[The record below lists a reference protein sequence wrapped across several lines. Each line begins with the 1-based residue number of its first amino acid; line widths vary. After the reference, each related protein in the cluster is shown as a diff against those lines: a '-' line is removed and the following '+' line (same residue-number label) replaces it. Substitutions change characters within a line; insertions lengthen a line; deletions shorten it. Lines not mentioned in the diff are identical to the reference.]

1 MKVDIRKHVGWDV
14 AMNSSSKNSRKKPY
28 SAPALEK
35 GLDVLELLSR
45 EEEGLTVSTIAKRL
59 NRSVS
64 ELFRMLVVLEHR
76 GYIRVE
82 PDTDKYQLSL
92 KLFELAHRFRPVQQV
107 TTAANPLMKDMAYE
121 IQQSC
126 HLVIYYEGKGHVV
139 AQQDSPERLV
149 FSVRL
154 GAEVPL
160 LETCSGHVL
169 LAYATE
175 RQRKTM
181 LARIPRH
188 LRTTMPL
195 NLDATIKQVRDRGY
209 QRLPSAQ
216 VAGVTDIGFPI
227 FDHAGDAIA
236 VLTVPYFP
244 FQDAVHHVDI
254 DRAQEWLAKTTLLIS
269 RELGY
274 TG

>member
-1 MKVDIRKHVGWDV
+1 MLGGMRGMH
-14 AMNSSSKNSRKKPY
+14 SSSRKSRKKPY

-45 EEEGLTVSTIAKRL
+45 EDEGLTVSVIAKRL
-59 NRSVS
+59 SRSVS
-64 ELFRMLVVLEHR
+64 ELFRMLVVLEQR

-92 KLFELAHRFRPVQQV
+92 KLFELAHRFRPVQQL
-107 TTAANPLMKDMAYE
+107 TAAANPLMKDMAYD

-139 AQQDSPERLV
+139 AQQDSPARLV

-169 LAYATE
+169 LAYATDK
-175 RQRKTM
+175 QRKTM

-188 LRTTMPL
+188 LRTSTPL
-195 NLDATIKQVRDRGY
+195 DLDAVIKKVRDRGY
-209 QRLPSAQ
+209 ERFPSLQ
-216 VAGVTDIGFPI
+216 VAGVTDIGYPI

-244 FQDAVHHVDI
+244 FQDAVHHIDI
-254 DRAQEWLAKTTLLIS
+254 DRAQEWLAKTALLIS

>member
-1 MKVDIRKHVGWDV
+1 MWEMH
-14 AMNSSSKNSRKKPY
+14 SSGKKSRKKPY

-35 GLDVLELLSR
+35 GLDVLELLSS
-45 EEEGLTVSTIAKRL
+45 EDEGLTISTIAKRL

-64 ELFRMLVVLEHR
+64 ELFRMLVVLEQR
-76 GYIRVE
+76 GYIRVD
-82 PDTDKYQLSL
+82 PDTDKHQLSL
-92 KLFELAHRFRPVQQV
+92 KLFELAHRFRPVQQL
-107 TTAANPLMKDMAYE
+107 TAAANPLMKDMAYD

-139 AQQDSPERLV
+139 AQQDSPARLV

-175 RQRKTM
+175 KQRKTM

-188 LRTTMPL
+188 LRNSAPL
-195 NLDATIKQVRDRGY
+195 NLDAVIKQVRDRGY
-209 QRLPSAQ
+209 ERLPSLQ
-216 VAGVTDIGFPI
+216 VTGVTDIGYPI
-227 FDHAGDAIA
+227 FGHAGDAIA

-244 FQDAVHHVDI
+244 FLDEVHHIDI
-254 DRAQEWLAKTTLLIS
+254 DRAQEWLSRTALLIS

-274 TG
+274 VG